1 MAVFDLT
8 AFDAVV
14 LPALL
19 LRGVLA
25 FGSAF
30 LAEALPAAPFLAGA
44 GAAFLLDPFAAA
56 PLAGTAFL
64 AAAPLP
70 VAFASAFVLS

>member
-1 MAVFDLT
+1 MTAFDF

-25 FGSAF
+25 LGSAF

-44 GAAFLLDPFAAA
+44 AVAFLPAPLAAAA
-56 PLAGTAFL
+56 PLAGAAFL

-70 VAFASAFVLS
+70 VALASAFVLS